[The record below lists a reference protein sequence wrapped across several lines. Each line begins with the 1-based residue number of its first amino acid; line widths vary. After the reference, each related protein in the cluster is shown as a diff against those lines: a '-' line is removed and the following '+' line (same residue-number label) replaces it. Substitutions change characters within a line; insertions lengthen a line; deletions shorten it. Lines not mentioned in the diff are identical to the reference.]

1 MQATLKEIMILNY
14 LNINLKNKLIED
26 KDFK

>member
-1 MQATLKEIMILNY
+1 MQATLKEIMIFNY
-14 LNINLKNKLIED
+14 LNINLKNKLIEG

>member
-14 LNINLKNKLIED
+14 LNTNLKNKLIQD